1 MVIDFLKRILT
12 DDNLFQ
18 QIIDSD
24 DKIKTIQNIESNIDL
39 GELFEPAESCPP
51 DKLWAIFSRIRFE
64 YVRPVKFKYIPATC
78 VVSMEKMP
86 RIFPFMPEE
95 DLMIGLK
102 TYFLESLNP
111 KQENVALF
119 QKFSKCDENT
129 VGLTFYEYYKANNGL
144 DAIVK
149 PSMFP
154 SSYILIHDFH
164 HLLLNVP
171 PTTKGELEVLAF
183 EEGLI
188 NRTQPPI
195 LLLEQL
201 QIFLESQGHKLF
213 ETERLCKAWNIGANC
228 PQGIFDDFPLLD
240 YINKNLDE
248 TRKELGVSKLN

>member
-1 MVIDFLKRILT
+1 MIIDFLKKVLT
-12 DDNLFQ
+12 DDSLFQ
-18 QIIDSD
+18 QVIDAE
-24 DKIKTIQNIESNIDL
+24 DKIQAIKTIEPSINLE
-39 GELFEPAESCPP
+39 ELFSPIPQVAPN
-51 DKLWAIFSRIRFE
+51 KLWQIFSRIRFE

-86 RIFPFMPEE
+86 RIFPFMPEN
-95 DLMIGLK
+95 DLKIGLK
-102 TYFLESLNP
+102 SYFLESLNP

-119 QKFSKCDENT
+119 QRFSECAHGT
-129 VGLTFYEYYKANNGL
+129 VGKSFYEYYKINNGL

-154 SSYILIHDFH
+154 SSYILVHDFH

-171 PTTKGELEVLAF
+171 PSVQGELEVLAF
-183 EEGLI
+183 EEGMV

-228 PQGIFDDFPLLD
+228 QQGIFDDFPLLNFID
-240 YINKNLDE
+240 KDLEE
-248 TRKELGVSKLN
+248 TRKELGVFKLN